1 MRKSVERRERDHD
14 VPATYHAFYARR
26 YTRLILPIAGLV
38 AVAAIGG
45 LVYYQSTES
54 ALAQQQAES
63 QQKLADA
70 NVVISRLKTERLARE
85 KAAKDA
91 ADQAAQLAV
100 EVAKD
105 AAAAPTTPSINGAQ
119 SAVCNFSTGEH
130 DDPTRID
137 VVVNKKHC
145 IVPVGYVPSQL
156 ATSYGATLTAE
167 ASDQFTALVEGAAAQ
182 GISISAS
189 SSYRSYAA
197 QVATYNHWVAVN
209 GSIAAADQV
218 SARPGYSEH
227 QTGLAVDV
235 SSNGCSLD
243 CFASSPAYTWMQSH
257 AAEYGFIERYPSG
270 LTSITGYSPEAWHYR
285 YVGVAVAKDM
295 KNTSVKTLEQYWN
308 VAGGDY

>member
-105 AAAAPTTPSINGAQ
+105 AAA
-119 SAVCNFSTGEH
+119 
-130 DDPTRID
+130 
-137 VVVNKKHC
+137 
-145 IVPVGYVPSQL
+145 
-156 ATSYGATLTAE
+156 
-167 ASDQFTALVEGAAAQ
+167 Q

-243 CFASSPAYTWMQSH
+243 CFASSPAYAWMQSH